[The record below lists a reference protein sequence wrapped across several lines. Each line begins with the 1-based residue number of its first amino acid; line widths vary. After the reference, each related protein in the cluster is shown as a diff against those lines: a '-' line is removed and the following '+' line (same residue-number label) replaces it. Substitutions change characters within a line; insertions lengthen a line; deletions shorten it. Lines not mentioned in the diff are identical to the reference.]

1 MTLLDKIFVI
11 LLLFSGSTT
20 LMCLD
25 TSGEGGFVP
34 MRIYT
39 FLVGFA
45 MVSASIVM
53 KHLVMDWVAIVEMKG
68 SKKIT
73 PMWIK
78 WQYWITV
85 CMQTFSDVFLQQYEM
100 HQDPRDAWSFNGT
113 INAIKQIIAMT
124 DYASWT
130 FVGVYY
136 GWNIKKIL
144 MFNKKKPTPEVLK
157 IAKYCRLL
165 VMMLVLSC
173 SYKVMAIARVGKTI
187 YNSPPCGG
195 ASWIKII
202 EIICIAINYYMIYVQ
217 KPTEEAIRK
226 CDETSDQTSMGLG
239 SALKH
244 RFSSTSVSPDGSSDG
259 SSQSSKSS
267 KSSKTNSLSMSSASM
282 SSVSMS
288 SVSTTS
294 DAATS
299 MSSVSTT
306 SDAASDIQKLALTV
320 TDGTDSDRTDSD
332 RTDSDRTKNA
342 KRQ

>member
-1 MTLLDKIFVI
+1 
-11 LLLFSGSTT
+11 
-20 LMCLD
+20 
-25 TSGEGGFVP
+25 
-34 MRIYT
+34 
-39 FLVGFA
+39 
-45 MVSASIVM
+45 
-53 KHLVMDWVAIVEMKG
+53 
-68 SKKIT
+68 
-73 PMWIK
+73 
-78 WQYWITV
+78 
-85 CMQTFSDVFLQQYEM
+85 
-100 HQDPRDAWSFNGT
+100 
-113 INAIKQIIAMT
+113 MT

-342 KRQ
+342 SKIM

>member
-1 MTLLDKIFVI
+1 
-11 LLLFSGSTT
+11 
-20 LMCLD
+20 
-25 TSGEGGFVP
+25 
-34 MRIYT
+34 
-39 FLVGFA
+39 
-45 MVSASIVM
+45 
-53 KHLVMDWVAIVEMKG
+53 
-68 SKKIT
+68 
-73 PMWIK
+73 
-78 WQYWITV
+78 
-85 CMQTFSDVFLQQYEM
+85 
-100 HQDPRDAWSFNGT
+100 
-113 INAIKQIIAMT
+113 MT

-226 CDETSDQTSMGLG
+226 CDATSDQTSMGLG

-244 RFSSTSVSPDGSSDG
+244 RFSSTSVSLRKNSMKAEVKEWVSNNKEQWKNDKPDWFVIEKIPDEYLPKEVFEAEGG
-259 SSQSSKSS
+259 A
-267 KSSKTNSLSMSSASM
+267 N
-282 SSVSMS
+282 
-288 SVSTTS
+288 
-294 DAATS
+294 
-299 MSSVSTT
+299 
-306 SDAASDIQKLALTV
+306 
-320 TDGTDSDRTDSD
+320 
-332 RTDSDRTKNA
+332 
-342 KRQ
+342 